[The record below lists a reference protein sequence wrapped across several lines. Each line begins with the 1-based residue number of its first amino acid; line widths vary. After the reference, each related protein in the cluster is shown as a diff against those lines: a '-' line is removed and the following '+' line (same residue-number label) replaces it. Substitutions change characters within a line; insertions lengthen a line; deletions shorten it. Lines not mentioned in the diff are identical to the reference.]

1 MIMSAPVR
9 QPRPTRRRTKL
20 LVATAASALLLAP
33 IGLAQ
38 SAAVAAPIGD
48 SGFAKP
54 YSGPARYLP
63 YAPTQATNAR
73 QVNQPLGRERAD
85 QIAKDLGFDTTKV
98 FSKKQYRD
106 FINARGY
113 RGISTKAEAV
123 EAAKLSRLSVSY
135 LTNTTANPIYRMI
148 DGKRT
153 EVLIGSYGLIVN
165 KNGMLE
171 SPANPTSPVR
181 QINWVL
187 APQAVC
193 DFPNAVPPEGIP
205 CGYMG
210 DWMRKNGAKDTL
222 AALYRSAYTPE
233 VPYGSKSQTSQ
244 DPWVL
249 APNRKGTTRTH
260 VGMAMAPS
268 IWIVNFLLIYAL
280 NPDEAAKMPAYWEPV
295 PAEVAKAI
303 RATPKDSPTAGQ
315 VPYSDYME
323 YFTR

>member
-165 KNGMLE
+165 KDGMLE
-171 SPANPTSPVR
+171 SPANASSPVR
-181 QINWVL
+181 QVNWIL
-187 APQAVC
+187 APNEIC
-193 DFPNAVPPEGIP
+193 RFPEIEPPPGIP

-210 DWMRKNGAKDTL
+210 KWMRKNGARDTL
-222 AALYRSAYTPE
+222 KELYASAYSVE
-233 VPYGSKSQTSQ
+233 AVYGSQSQGSSE
-244 DPWVL
+244 PWELVS
-249 APNRKGTTRTH
+249 NTRNDGSVAT

-268 IWIVNFLLIYAL
+268 IWIANFLLIYAL
-280 NPDEAAKMPAYWEPV
+280 NPSLAANMPAKWVAIPT
-295 PAEVAKAI
+295 EVTEALFA
-303 RATPKDSPTAGQ
+303 SEFGQ
-315 VPYSDYME
+315 VPYADFQQ
-323 YFTR
+323 YFK